1 MSHESLFAPE
11 HIIDAELTTLPLFPG
26 AIEYGS
32 PALLKVL
39 REWFLNH
46 PRDAKVAGLIVN
58 LIDSY
63 PPLFLLRGRFSYAK
77 PTTLNA
83 RSSET
88 PHIGTLGVKF
98 PNIPF

>member
-11 HIIDAELTTLPLFPG
+11 HTVDAKLTTFPSSLEPF
-26 AIEYGS
+26 EYGS

-58 LIDSY
+58 LIDAY
-63 PPLFLLRGRFSYAK
+63 FDYFCF
-77 PTTLNA
+77 
-83 RSSET
+83 
-88 PHIGTLGVKF
+88 GVGSHMQAYQSQINEK
-98 PNIPF
+98 NVYGSAS